1 MMSILQGRPHSHV
14 SKTVLVQIRKGTHG
28 KAKPSILGGFWLK
41 CPLERQQGLLVEGD
55 HRRC

>member
-1 MMSILQGRPHSHV
+1 MSILQGRPHSHV